1 ATPVQIGN
9 GRDESPRD
17 PQPPA
22 AGDKNAD
29 QRASAARPADARERK
44 AVNDAAAFIR
54 GLAEMRGRNAQ
65 WAEQAVRGAASLP
78 AREALEQRVIDIV
91 AGDLRDLLAQAD
103 GREVRAN
110 ASALTLATRD
120 APSQEIA
127 PDWRTRLLAIITDPN
142 IAYLL

>member
-1 ATPVQIGN
+1 GAATGPGTSLWAGRPVQAGN
-9 GRDESPRD
+9 GRGEPPRD
-17 PQPPA
+17 GQPP

-29 QRASAARPADARERK
+29 QHAGTTRPADASERK

-91 AGDLRDLLAQAD
+91 AGDLRDPLAPAD
-103 GREVRAN
+103 GPELAAH
-110 ASALTLATRD
+110 ASAPPLATRD
-120 APSQEIA
+120 APAHE
-127 PDWRTRLLAIITDPN
+127 
-142 IAYLL
+142 